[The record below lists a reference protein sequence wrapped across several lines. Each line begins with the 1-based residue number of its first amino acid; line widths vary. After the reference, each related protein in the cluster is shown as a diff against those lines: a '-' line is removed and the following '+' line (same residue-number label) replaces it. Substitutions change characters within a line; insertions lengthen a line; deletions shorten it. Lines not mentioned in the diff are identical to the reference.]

1 MFDDFSRNDLL
12 LHHVTYK
19 EPELIE
25 TFNQSADLRVVYQPD
40 SVTKW
45 LVRNQDYSGHDTR
58 KDDVCQ
64 ASETN
69 YRK

>member
-25 TFNQSADLRVVYQPD
+25 TFNQSADLRVVYQQD

-45 LVRNQDYSGHDTR
+45 LVRNQDYSGR
-58 KDDVCQ
+58 EMCKNDVGQ
-64 ASETN
+64 GSESN
-69 YRK
+69 YR